1 MGNMNNLGY
10 NYNSNVQNSTLM
22 TLNKLTSIPPPQI
35 NPNINYNSNLIQNT
49 QIQSAHTRN
58 QTNNQPNIQMPSSLS
73 PSPSKQILQNK

>member
-1 MGNMNNLGY
+1 MSNLGY

-35 NPNINYNSNLIQNT
+35 NPNINYNSNLTQNT

-73 PSPSKQILQNK
+73 PSPSKQTLQNK